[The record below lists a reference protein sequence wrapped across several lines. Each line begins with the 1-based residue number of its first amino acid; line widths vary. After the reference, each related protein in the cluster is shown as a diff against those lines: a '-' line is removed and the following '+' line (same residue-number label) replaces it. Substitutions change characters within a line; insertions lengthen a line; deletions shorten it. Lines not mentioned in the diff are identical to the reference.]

1 MCKYSHAKSRLRKEK
16 STQRRAPKCL
26 QEKKKVIKEAN
37 SISTKY
43 WGHKLHLRR
52 FS

>member
-1 MCKYSHAKSRLRKEK
+1 MPASE
-16 STQRRAPKCL
+16 
-26 QEKKKVIKEAN
+26 KKVIKEAN

-43 WGHKLHLRR
+43 WGHKLHPRR